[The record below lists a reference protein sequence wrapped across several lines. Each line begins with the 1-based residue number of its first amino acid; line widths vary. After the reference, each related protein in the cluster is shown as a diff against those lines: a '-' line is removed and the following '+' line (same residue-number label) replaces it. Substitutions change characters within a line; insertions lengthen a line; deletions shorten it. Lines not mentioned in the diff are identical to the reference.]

1 MATNH
6 PKTTHVEP
14 ALNRSAR
21 KDLTRSNLLQ
31 AALNLMGQGRSFT
44 SLALREIAREA
55 GVVPNAFYRHFR
67 NTDDLGLALVEE
79 VGITLR
85 RLLREERQINIAPKD
100 RLRRSVAVYQEYVK
114 NHRLQFMFISGERSG
129 GSRILRLA
137 IRNDVNH
144 FTNEMAQDFR
154 SLGLYPNMST
164 PSLQMMCSLIVTTM
178 FSVATEILDLPPEQP
193 LLEAEMQQ
201 NFVGRVQIVLLGASL
216 WKERSQMTNSKP

>member
-178 FSVATEILDLPPEQP
+178 FSVATEILDLPPEKP

-201 NFVGRVQIVLLGASL
+201 NFVGRVQIVLLGASM

>member
-21 KDLTRSNLLQ
+21 KDLTRSTLLQ

>member
-21 KDLTRSNLLQ
+21 KDLTRSILLQ

-201 NFVGRVQIVLLGASL
+201 NFVGRVQIVLLGASM